1 MKNGWKLLAAGA
13 AIGAAVVG
21 AVAYRKYQDRYE
33 LLEEVNEAA
42 EVEENAAEVEAVD
55 AEIID
60 DDFDFEPVRE
70 QDDDFFYYEISDDQ
84 ILFEE

>member
-21 AVAYRKYQDRYE
+21 AVTYRKYRERYE

-42 EVEENAAEVEAVD
+42 EIEENAAEVEAVD
-55 AEIID
+55 TDIID
-60 DDFDFEPVRE
+60 DDFDFESVAE
-70 QDDDFFYYEISDDQ
+70 QVDDVFYYEIFDDQ

>member
-1 MKNGWKLLAAGA
+1 MRNGWKLFAAGA

-33 LLEEVNEAA
+33 LLEEVNEDAA
-42 EVEENAAEVEAVD
+42 PEESEENIAGDV
-55 AEIID
+55 EIIND
-60 DDFDFEPVRE
+60 DIDFEPVDE
-70 QDDDFFYYEISDDQ
+70 LDDICYFEVFEDQ

>member
-21 AVAYRKYQDRYE
+21 AVTYRKYRERYE

-42 EVEENAAEVEAVD
+42 EIEENAAEVEAVD
-55 AEIID
+55 TDIID
-60 DDFDFEPVRE
+60 DDFDFEPVAE
-70 QDDDFFYYEISDDQ
+70 QVDDVFYYEIFDDQ

>member
-1 MKNGWKLLAAGA
+1 MRNGWKLFAAGA

-33 LLEEVNEAA
+33 LLEEVNEDAA
-42 EVEENAAEVEAVD
+42 PEESEENIAGDV
-55 AEIID
+55 EIIND
-60 DDFDFEPVRE
+60 DIDFEPVDE
-70 QDDDFFYYEISDDQ
+70 SDDICYFEVFEDQ